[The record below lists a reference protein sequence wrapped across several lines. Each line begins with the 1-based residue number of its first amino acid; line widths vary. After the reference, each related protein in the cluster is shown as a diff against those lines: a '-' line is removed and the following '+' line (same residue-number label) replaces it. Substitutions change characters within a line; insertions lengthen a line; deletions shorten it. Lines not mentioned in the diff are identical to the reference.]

1 MTRSLMLVAL
11 LGLAACTQPAQQP
24 APVMVEEAEIVAET
38 AAPARTGPAD
48 CLPGEGDGIGGT
60 GCKVD

>member
-1 MTRSLMLVAL
+1 MTRCLMLAAL
-11 LGLAACTQPAQQP
+11 LGLAACSQPAQQP
-24 APVMVEEAEIVAET
+24 APVMLEEAEAVAET
-38 AAPARTGPAD
+38 SAPARTGPAD